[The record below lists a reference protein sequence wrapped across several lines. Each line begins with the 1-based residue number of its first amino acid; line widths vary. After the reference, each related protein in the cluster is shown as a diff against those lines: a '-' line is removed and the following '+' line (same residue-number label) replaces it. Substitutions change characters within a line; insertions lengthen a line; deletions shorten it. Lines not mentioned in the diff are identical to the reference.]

1 MLALSHRS
9 LLNKA
14 FIADGIVSLVAGTV
28 LIVDAAPLA
37 ALLGTV
43 VAPMVIGAIGV
54 GLLLWG
60 AFHLVSA
67 RKEGPSPL
75 AARISIAGDIL
86 WQVASLAILALAYA
100 SLTAIGIG
108 LIVAAMIGVADF
120 HFLKLKGAAQAG
132 MRPAA

>member
-28 LIVDAAPLA
+28 LTVDAGPLA
-37 ALLGTV
+37 SLVSPVIAPAVIGLLGT
-43 VAPMVIGAIGV
+43 

-60 AFHLVSA
+60 VFHLASA

-86 WQVASLAILALAYA
+86 WQVASLAVLAFAYA

-108 LIVAAMIGVADF
+108 LIFAAMIGVADF
-120 HFLKLKGAAQAG
+120 LFLKLKGAAQAG